1 MALLFANNAASKLA
15 SPITGT
21 ATTIVLQS
29 GGGTAFPTIAIGSGN
44 TFLITVTS
52 ATSTTVK
59 EIMLVTARTGDT
71 MTVVR
76 SQEGSSASPFLAGD
90 DVEQLITAGTMNAL
104 IQSPASV
111 ANGGTGVTATPTN
124 GQLLIG
130 NGSGFNL
137 ATLTGGTGITVTNT
151 AGGISIAATG
161 AAVPSGT
168 IVLWYGTFASIP
180 AGWVLCDGNPSTG
193 APDLRDRFVIGAGS
207 TYNPGDTGGSS
218 TLTVAIGATS
228 LTQDQIAPHT
238 HLATASDGGHTHS
251 VYDPGH
257 FHTVG
262 ENTPS
267 VLGGPNVQ
275 YTFGNTTTTTV
286 NPAVTNV
293 AVQTGYANVSVGIA
307 SSGGGQPHTHTVTTG
322 TNLPPFRALAYIMKL

>member
-1 MALLFANNAASKLA
+1 MALLFANNAASNLA

-90 DVEQLITAGTMNAL
+90 NVEQLITAGTMNAL

-130 NGSGFNL
+130 NGSGFSL
-137 ATLTGGTGITVTNT
+137 STLTGGTGITITNS
-151 AGGISIAATG
+151 AGGVSIAATG
-161 AAVPSGT
+161 AAVPSGA
-168 IVLWYGTFASIP
+168 IMIWYGSLAAIP
-180 AGWVLCDGNPSTG
+180 SGWVLCDGNNGT
-193 APDLRDRFVIGAGS
+193 PDLRDVFVIGAGA
-207 TYNPGDTGGSS
+207 TYNPGNTGGTSS
-218 TLTVAIGATS
+218 ISVSIGATT
-228 LTQDQIAPHT
+228 LTQAQMPSHT
-238 HLATASDGGHTHS
+238 HIGTASDSGHVHPISDPTHEHS
-251 VYDPGH
+251 V
-257 FHTVG
+257 V
-262 ENTPS
+262 ENTIF
-267 VLGGPNVQ
+267 VLGGPNPQGV
-275 YTFGNTTTTTV
+275 FGTDHTAQT
-286 NPAVTNV
+286 NPASTGVS
-293 AVQTGYANVSVGIA
+293 VQTGYANVSVGISTA
-307 SSGGGQPHTHTVTTG
+307 GGDQSHTHSVSTG